1 MVMKQ
6 VDLKQYIR
14 SVPDFPKKG
23 IIFKDITTLTQ
34 NPTAFKS
41 TIDLF
46 YMQYKNEQIDAVIAI
61 ESRGFIFGAALA
73 YKLGCGFVPV
83 RKPHKL
89 PSKTIRQD
97 YQLEYG
103 TDSLEIHT
111 DAIIPGA
118 RVLILDDLL
127 ATGGTVLATC
137 ELVMKLQGTIVG
149 LAFVVELS
157 FLKARERLAKY
168 EIFSITSYDS
178 E

>member
-1 MVMKQ
+1 MVMKHL
-6 VDLKQYIR
+6 DIKQYIR

-23 IIFKDITTLTQ
+23 IVFKDITTLTQ
-34 NPTAFKS
+34 NPAAFKA
-41 TIDLF
+41 TVDEF
-46 YMQYKNEQIDAVIAI
+46 YKQYKDKDIDAVVAV

-89 PSKTIRQD
+89 PAKTIKQE

-111 DAIIPGA
+111 DAIIPGS

-127 ATGGTVLATC
+127 ATGGTILATC
-137 ELVMKLQGTIVG
+137 ELIKKLEGSIIG
-149 LAFVVELS
+149 LGFVVELV
-157 FLKARERLAKY
+157 FLKGRERLAEY
-168 EIFSITSYDS
+168 EVYSITSYDS

>member
-6 VDLKQYIR
+6 LDIKQYIR

-23 IIFKDITTLTQ
+23 IIFKDITTLTK
-34 NPTAFKS
+34 NPTAFKA
-41 TIDLF
+41 TIDQF
-46 YMQYKNEQIDAVIAI
+46 YKQFKDKEIDAVVAI
-61 ESRGFIFGAALA
+61 EARGFIFGAALA
-73 YKLGCGFVPV
+73 YKLRCGFVPV

-89 PSKTIRQD
+89 PAKTIRQE

-118 RVLILDDLL
+118 RVLIVDDLL

-137 ELVMKLQGTIVG
+137 ELIKKLDGIIVG
-149 LAFVVELS
+149 LAFIIELT
-157 FLKARERLAKY
+157 FLKGREKLAEY
-168 EIFSITSYDS
+168 EVYSITSYDS